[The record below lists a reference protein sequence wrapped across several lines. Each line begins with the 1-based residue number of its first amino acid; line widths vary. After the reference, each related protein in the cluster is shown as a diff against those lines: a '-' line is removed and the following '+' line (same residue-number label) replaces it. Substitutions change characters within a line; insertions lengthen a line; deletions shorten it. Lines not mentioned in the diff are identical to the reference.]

1 MLNKMK
7 SRRAGKTLFNS
18 MIIFLVLITNSEIT
32 AQSNMYS
39 DNSKWTLSTSFQVT
53 GGGYIYNEYSIFYL
67 LYGGIRY
74 QINNLTL
81 YGYIPLVA
89 QNNPGFTQSG
99 MMIIPTD
106 RENEGGGG
114 MMNGNNMH
122 GQNNPMDQSSMMNMH
137 ISLGDFYLYGAYQV
151 LNEINH
157 SIDLFINP
165 NVKFPTAAG
174 STGIGTGKFDY
185 GLSINARRPIES
197 FIILAEAGFIKLGD
211 PSGINYNDPFTYGIG
226 LGKFISEN
234 GNSILLY
241 FNSYTKILD
250 NYEHPRQV
258 SLGLNLKLN
267 SSTALSLIGSKG
279 LSSYSPD
286 FSISGG
292 FNFNL

>member
-1 MLNKMK
+1 MK
-7 SRRAGKTLFNS
+7 ALAHSLIF
-18 MIIFLVLITNSEIT
+18 FLVLVINLEVI
-32 AQSNMYS
+32 AQSAMVYRQKVYHQ
-39 DNSKWTLSTSFQVT
+39 DNSNLSKWTLSTSLQVT

-81 YGYIPLVA
+81 YGNIPLVA

-99 MMIIPTD
+99 MMVIPAGK
-106 RENEGGGG
+106 ENEGEGG

-122 GQNNPMDQSSMMNMH
+122 GQNNSMDQSSMMNMH

-174 STGIGTGKFDY
+174 STGIGTGKFDF
-185 GLSINARRPIES
+185 GIFVNARKSIES
-197 FIILAEAGFIKLGD
+197 FVVMAEAGFTKLGD
-211 PSGINYNDPFTYGIG
+211 PVGINYKDPFTYGFGI
-226 LGKFISEN
+226 GKFLSEN
-234 GNSILLY
+234 GNSVLLY
-241 FNSYTKILD
+241 YFSYTKILD
-250 NYEHPRQV
+250 NYEPPRQV
-258 SLGLNLKLN
+258 SAGLNLNLASN
-267 SSTALSLIGSKG
+267 TVLSLIGSVG
-279 LSSYSPD
+279 LSNYSPD